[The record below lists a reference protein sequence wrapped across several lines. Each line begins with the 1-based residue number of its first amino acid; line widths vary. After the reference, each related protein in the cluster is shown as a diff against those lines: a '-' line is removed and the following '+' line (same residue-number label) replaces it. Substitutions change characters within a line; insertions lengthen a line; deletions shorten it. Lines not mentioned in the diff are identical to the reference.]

1 MLDHFRKNL
10 PVKTDLK
17 FKVRWDGSIVLRVDA
32 DGIFSYVW
40 QYCEGG
46 SADWRD
52 LAQLGIPQY
61 ETAAGAAFSTGGKY
75 RCLLYSGARVRMYSS
90 VLTVSE
96 KTAEKAREEEQRGSR
111 QRADSSRRTQNFY
124 SEDGGRQQEAAA
136 LPAEFFYFE
145 GCASFKDAESRY
157 RQLMMRHHP
166 DKGGNVET
174 AKIINEQ
181 YEAVKEYYG
190 R

>member
-1 MLDHFRKNL
+1 
-10 PVKTDLK
+10 
-17 FKVRWDGSIVLRVDA
+17 
-32 DGIFSYVW
+32 
-40 QYCEGG
+40 
-46 SADWRD
+46 
-52 LAQLGIPQY
+52 
-61 ETAAGAAFSTGGKY
+61 
-75 RCLLYSGARVRMYSS
+75 MYSS

-136 LPAEFFYFE
+136 LPAELFYFE
-145 GCASFKDAESRY
+145 GCASLKDAESRY